1 MGLIA
6 GLRMTAPQFL
16 WSRFCLRGFSNE
28 GVPDC
33 AQQSKAM
40 IFRFVERTSCSMKA
54 AQLVSEHGCRVLDVD
69 KFDTTEE
76 LIGEILE
83 GLKPPR

>member
-1 MGLIA
+1 
-6 GLRMTAPQFL
+6 
-16 WSRFCLRGFSNE
+16 
-28 GVPDC
+28 
-33 AQQSKAM
+33 M